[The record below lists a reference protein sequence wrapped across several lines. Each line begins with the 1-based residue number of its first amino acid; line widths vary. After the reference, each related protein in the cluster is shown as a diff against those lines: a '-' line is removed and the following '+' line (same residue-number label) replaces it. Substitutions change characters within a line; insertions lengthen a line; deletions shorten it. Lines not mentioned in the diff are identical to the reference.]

1 MPLSRAS
8 FQDIIERIH
17 TVPSL
22 PEVVMQVCRLVNDPH
37 VSAAQVNA
45 IMVKDPAMAAKMLR
59 MVNSVY
65 YGLKEPVNDLEKA
78 ILVLGFKTVR
88 SIALSVSVLNAFQ
101 QQNANFNM
109 KTFWAHS
116 AVSAGLCRLLAAKTQ
131 ACDPELAF
139 IVGLL
144 KDLGKLILVENAAEE
159 SRAIIA
165 VAREFRLSFSAASRK
180 VMDTDDAELCAWLMQ
195 SWNLDVDLV
204 QTVRWQYDLDGAEGK
219 SFARM
224 VAMCQFGEY
233 LCGLKKIRVS
243 GQCDEPQL
251 DPRVWTLLGLDK
263 TALVE
268 VLTVVNDEV
277 DNARQFLLLAGGA

>member
-17 TVPSL
+17 TIPSL

-37 VSAAQVNA
+37 ISAAQVNA

-65 YGLKEPVNDLEKA
+65 YGLPEPVNDLEKA

-101 QQNANFNM
+101 QQSANFNM
-109 KTFWAHS
+109 KSFWAHS
-116 AVSAGLCRLLAAKTQ
+116 AVSACICRLIAGKTRI
-131 ACDPELAF
+131 CDPELAF
-139 IVGLL
+139 IIGLL
-144 KDLGKLILVENAAEE
+144 KDLGKLILVENAGEE
-159 SRAIIA
+159 VRAIVA
-165 VAREFRLSFSAASRK
+165 VAREFRLSFPAATRK
-180 VMDTDDAELCAWLMQ
+180 VMETDDGELCAWLMQ
-195 SWNLDVDLV
+195 TWNLDVDLV
-204 QTVRWQYDLDGAEGK
+204 QTARAQYDLDSVDGHPA
-219 SFARM
+219 ARL
-224 VAMCQFGEY
+224 VAMCQFTEY
-233 LCGLKKIRVS
+233 LCALKKIRVS
-243 GQCDEPQL
+243 GNCDEANL

-277 DNARQFLLLAGGA
+277 DNARQFLLLAGG

>member
-37 VSAAQVNA
+37 ASAAQVNA

-65 YGLKEPVNDLEKA
+65 YGLPEPVNDLEKA
-78 ILVLGFKTVR
+78 IVVLGFKTVR

-109 KTFWAHS
+109 KSFWAHS
-116 AVSAGLCRLLAAKTQ
+116 AVSAGICRLIASKTRI
-131 ACDPELAF
+131 CDPELAF
-139 IVGLL
+139 IIGLL
-144 KDLGKLILVENAAEE
+144 KDLGKLVLVENAGEE
-159 SRAIIA
+159 VRAIIA
-165 VAREFRLSFSAASRK
+165 VAREFRLSFQAATRK

-195 SWNLDVDLV
+195 TWNLDVDLI
-204 QTVRWQYDLDGAEGK
+204 QAVRWQYDLAGVDGK
-219 SFARM
+219 PQSKL
-224 VAMCQFGEY
+224 VAMCQFCEY
-233 LCGLKKIRVS
+233 LCALKKIRVS
-243 GQCDEPQL
+243 GNCDEAQL
-251 DPRVWTLLGLDK
+251 DPQVWNQLGLDK

-277 DNARQFLLLAGGA
+277 DNARQFLLIAGS

>member
-17 TVPSL
+17 TIPSL
-22 PEVVMQVCRLVNDPH
+22 PEVVMQVCRLVNDSH
-37 VSAAQVNA
+37 ASAAQVNA

-65 YGLKEPVNDLEKA
+65 YGLPEPVNDLEKA

-109 KTFWAHS
+109 KSFWAHS
-116 AVSAGLCRLLAAKTQ
+116 AVSAGICRLIASKTKI
-131 ACDPELAF
+131 CDPELAF
-139 IVGLL
+139 IIGLL
-144 KDLGKLILVENAAEE
+144 KDLGKLVLVENAAEE
-159 SRAIIA
+159 VRAVIA
-165 VAREFRLSFSAASRK
+165 VAREFRLSFPAATRK

-195 SWNLDVDLV
+195 TWNLDVDLV
-204 QTVRWQYDLDGAEGK
+204 QAVRWQYDLAGAEGK
-219 SFARM
+219 PYAKL
-224 VAMCQFGEY
+224 VAMCQFAEY
-233 LCGLKKIRVS
+233 LCALKKIRVS
-243 GQCDEPQL
+243 GNCDEAQL
-251 DPRVWTLLGLDK
+251 DPQVWNQLGLDK

-277 DNARQFLLLAGGA
+277 DNARQFLLLAGG

>member
-22 PEVVMQVCRLVNDPH
+22 PEVVMQVCRLVNDQH
-37 VSAAQVNA
+37 ASAAQVNA

-78 ILVLGFKTVR
+78 IVVLGFKTVR

-109 KTFWAHS
+109 KSFWAHS
-116 AVSAGLCRLLAAKTQ
+116 AVSAGLCRLLAAKTK

-139 IVGLL
+139 IIGLL
-144 KDLGKLILVENAAEE
+144 KDLGKLILVENASEE
-159 SRAIIA
+159 TRAIIA
-165 VAREFRLSFSAASRK
+165 VAREFRLPFHGASRK

-195 SWNLDVDLV
+195 SWNLDIDLV
-204 QTVRWQYDLDGAEGK
+204 QTVRYQYDLDGAEGK

-243 GQCDEPQL
+243 GQCDEPAL
-251 DPRVWTLLGLDK
+251 DPRVWGLLGLDK

>member
-37 VSAAQVNA
+37 ASAAQINA
-45 IMVKDPAMAAKMLR
+45 LMVKDPAMAAKMLR

-65 YGLKEPVNDLEKA
+65 YGLPEPVNDLEKA

-101 QQNANFNM
+101 QQSANFNM
-109 KTFWAHS
+109 KSFWAHS
-116 AVSAGLCRLLAAKTQ
+116 AVSAGICRLIAGKTKI
-131 ACDPELAF
+131 CDPELAF
-139 IVGLL
+139 IIGLL

-159 SRAIIA
+159 VRAVVA
-165 VAREFRLSFSAASRK
+165 VAREFRLSFPVATRK
-180 VMDTDDAELCAWLMQ
+180 VMDTDDGELCAWLMQ
-195 SWNLDVDLV
+195 TWNLDVDLI
-204 QTVRWQYDLDGAEGK
+204 QAVRSQYDLDAVDGK
-219 SFARM
+219 PHARL
-224 VAMCQFGEY
+224 VAMCQFAEY
-233 LCGLKKIRVS
+233 LCALKKIRVS
-243 GQCDEPQL
+243 GNCDEPSL
-251 DPRVWTLLGLDK
+251 DPRVWTQLGLDK

-277 DNARQFLLLAGGA
+277 DNARQFLLLAGG

>member
-37 VSAAQVNA
+37 ASAAQVNA

-65 YGLKEPVNDLEKA
+65 YGLPEPVNDLEKA
-78 ILVLGFKTVR
+78 IVVLGFKTVR

-109 KTFWAHS
+109 KSFWAHS
-116 AVSAGLCRLLAAKTQ
+116 AVSAGICRLIASKTKI
-131 ACDPELAF
+131 CDPELAF
-139 IVGLL
+139 IIGLL
-144 KDLGKLILVENAAEE
+144 KDLGKLVLVENAGEE
-159 SRAIIA
+159 VRAIIA
-165 VAREFRLSFSAASRK
+165 VAREFRLSFPAATRK

-195 SWNLDVDLV
+195 TWNLDVDLI
-204 QTVRWQYDLDGAEGK
+204 QAVRWQYDLTGVEGK
-219 SFARM
+219 PQSKL
-224 VAMCQFGEY
+224 VAMCQFSEY
-233 LCGLKKIRVS
+233 LCALKKIRVS
-243 GQCDEPQL
+243 GNCDEAAL
-251 DPRVWTLLGLDK
+251 DPQVWNQLGLDK

-277 DNARQFLLLAGGA
+277 DNARQFLLLAGG

>member
-1 MPLSRAS
+1 MTLNRAS

-22 PEVVMQVCRLVNDPH
+22 PEVVMQLCRMVNDPH
-37 VSAAQVNA
+37 ISTAQINA

-78 ILVLGFKTVR
+78 IAVLGFKTVR
-88 SIALSVSVLNAFQ
+88 SIALSVSVLNVFQ
-101 QQNANFNM
+101 QQTANFNM
-109 KTFWAHS
+109 KSFWAHS
-116 AVSAGLCRLLAAKTQ
+116 SVSAGLCRLLATKTKI
-131 ACDPELAF
+131 CDPELAF

-159 SRAIIA
+159 VRAIIA
-165 VAREFRLSFSAASRK
+165 VSREFRLSFQAATRK
-180 VMDTDDAELCAWLMQ
+180 VIDTDDAELGAWLMQ
-195 SWNLDVDLV
+195 TWNLDVDLV
-204 QTVRWQYDLDGAEGK
+204 QTVRWQYDLDSIENK
-219 SFARM
+219 PQSRL

-233 LCGLKKIRVS
+233 LCALKKIRVS
-243 GQCDEPQL
+243 GNCDEANL
-251 DPRVWTLLGLDK
+251 DPRVWTQLGLDK

-277 DNARQFLLLAGGA
+277 DNARQFLLLAGGN

>member
-37 VSAAQVNA
+37 ASAAQVNA
-45 IMVKDPAMAAKMLR
+45 LMVKDPAMAAKMLR

-65 YGLKEPVNDLEKA
+65 YGLPEPVNDLEKA

-101 QQNANFNM
+101 QQSANFNM
-109 KTFWAHS
+109 KSFWAHS
-116 AVSAGLCRLLAAKTQ
+116 AVSAGICRLIAGKTKI
-131 ACDPELAF
+131 CDPELAF
-139 IVGLL
+139 IIGLL

-159 SRAIIA
+159 VRAIVA
-165 VAREFRLSFSAASRK
+165 VAREFRLSFPVATHK
-180 VMDTDDAELCAWLMQ
+180 VMDTDDGELCAWLMQ
-195 SWNLDVDLV
+195 TWNLDTDLV
-204 QTVRWQYDLDGAEGK
+204 QAVRYQYSLDGADGK
-219 SFARM
+219 PYAKL
-224 VAMCQFGEY
+224 VGMCQFAEY
-233 LCGLKKIRVS
+233 LCALKKIRVS
-243 GQCDEPQL
+243 GNCDEANL
-251 DPRVWTLLGLDK
+251 DPRVWTQLGLDK

-277 DNARQFLLLAGGA
+277 DNARQFLLLAGG

>member
-1 MPLSRAS
+1 MPISRAS

-37 VSAAQVNA
+37 ASAAQINA

-65 YGLKEPVNDLEKA
+65 YSLPEPVNDLERA

-101 QQNANFNM
+101 QQSANFNM

-116 AVSAGLCRLLAAKTQ
+116 AVSAGICRLIAGKTKI
-131 ACDPELAF
+131 CDPELAF
-139 IVGLL
+139 IIGLL
-144 KDLGKLILVENAAEE
+144 KDLGKLILVENASEE
-159 SRAIIA
+159 VRAIIA
-165 VAREFRLSFSAASRK
+165 VAREFRLSFHAATRK

-195 SWNLDVDLV
+195 SWNLDVDLI
-204 QTVRWQYDLDGAEGK
+204 QTVRHQYDLKGIEGGPAAK
-219 SFARM
+219 L
-224 VAMCQFGEY
+224 VAMCQFTEY

-243 GQCDEPQL
+243 GNCDEPQL
-251 DPRVWTLLGLDK
+251 DPQVWTLLGLDK

-268 VLTVVNDEV
+268 VLTVINDEI
-277 DNARQFLLLAGGA
+277 DNARQFLLLAAG

>member
-37 VSAAQVNA
+37 ASAAQVNA

-65 YGLKEPVNDLEKA
+65 YGLPEPVNDLEKA
-78 ILVLGFKTVR
+78 IIVLGFKTVR

-101 QQNANFNM
+101 QQNASFNM
-109 KTFWAHS
+109 KSFWAHS
-116 AVSAGLCRLLAAKTQ
+116 AVSAGICRLLAGKTRI
-131 ACDPELAF
+131 CDPELAF
-139 IVGLL
+139 IIGLL

-159 SRAIIA
+159 VRAIVA
-165 VAREFRLSFSAASRK
+165 VAREFRLSFPAATRK
-180 VMDTDDAELCAWLMQ
+180 VMDTDDGELCAWLMQ
-195 SWNLDVDLV
+195 SWNLDVDLI
-204 QTVRWQYDLDGAEGK
+204 QAIRWQYSLDGVEGK
-219 SFARM
+219 PQAKL
-224 VAMCQFGEY
+224 VAMCQFAEY
-233 LCGLKKIRVS
+233 LCALKKIRVS
-243 GQCDEPQL
+243 GNCDEPAL
-251 DPRVWTLLGLDK
+251 DPRVWGLLGLDK

-277 DNARQFLLLAGGA
+277 DNARQFLLLAGG

>member
-37 VSAAQVNA
+37 ASAAQINA
-45 IMVKDPAMAAKMLR
+45 LMVKDPAMAAKMLR

-65 YGLKEPVNDLEKA
+65 YGLPEPVNDLEKA

-101 QQNANFNM
+101 QQSANFNM
-109 KTFWAHS
+109 KSFWAHS
-116 AVSAGLCRLLAAKTQ
+116 AVSAGICRLIAAKTKI
-131 ACDPELAF
+131 CDPELAF
-139 IVGLL
+139 IIGLL

-159 SRAIIA
+159 VRAIVA
-165 VAREFRLSFSAASRK
+165 VAREFRLSFQVATRK
-180 VMDTDDAELCAWLMQ
+180 VMDTDDGELCAWLMQ
-195 SWNLDVDLV
+195 TWNLDVDLI
-204 QTVRWQYDLDGAEGK
+204 QAVRSQYDLDAVDGK
-219 SFARM
+219 PYARL
-224 VAMCQFGEY
+224 VAMCQFAEY
-233 LCGLKKIRVS
+233 LCALKKIRVS
-243 GQCDEPQL
+243 GNCDEPAL
-251 DPRVWTLLGLDK
+251 DPRVWTQLGLDK

-277 DNARQFLLLAGGA
+277 DNARQFLLLAGG